1 MNNIEVVAF
10 YLVVNMGINGIVTI
24 NGGDWQGEN

>member
-24 NGGDWQGEN
+24 YGGDWQGEN